1 MVLTQI
7 GKGPL
12 NNKNSDRESYTLAAG
27 LALGLV
33 NLGSGSSLPGMSDL
47 NIDERLIRFIEG
59 GKRMD
64 ELPSMKPTNEGEK
77 CSSVK
82 EGSNVNLYVTLP
94 GAIMALT
101 FIHLKSNNHQIADRI
116 ELPQTFHSL
125 EYSRPK
131 DVLLKVL
138 CKNLILWDS
147 IKPTVAWIESQ
158 IPDIIRFIFNEPKI
172 ENIEKQYQTR
182 VSIDEI
188 DFSSI
193 AVLHTYLLSGALFS
207 LGFKYAGSGNNDVFK
222 FLNKYIE
229 KIISL
234 NSERIQTSLWNKYTD
249 RNKNDID
256 RNTYE
261 T

>member
-82 EGSNVNLYVTLP
+82 EG
-94 GAIMALT
+94 
-101 FIHLKSNNHQIADRI
+101 R
-116 ELPQTFHSL
+116 
-125 EYSRPK
+125 
-131 DVLLKVL
+131 
-138 CKNLILWDS
+138 C
-147 IKPTVAWIESQ
+147 
-158 IPDIIRFIFNEPKI
+158 
-172 ENIEKQYQTR
+172 
-182 VSIDEI
+182 
-188 DFSSI
+188 
-193 AVLHTYLLSGALFS
+193 
-207 LGFKYAGSGNNDVFK
+207 
-222 FLNKYIE
+222 
-229 KIISL
+229 
-234 NSERIQTSLWNKYTD
+234 IQML
-249 RNKNDID
+249 
-256 RNTYE
+256 
-261 T
+261 